1 MNISNGQL
9 WKYSSFIE
17 NKNYSFNKEEILNN
31 ITKEQ
36 IDEAYSTISK
46 WKSYEATPLLL
57 LNKLSKELNLNQ
69 IYYKMSQ
76 KDLILNLLKL

>member
-17 NKNYSFNKEEILNN
+17 NKNYSFNKEEILNY
-31 ITKEQ
+31 ITKKQ

-46 WKSYEATPLLL
+46 WESYEATPLLQVVPQDRQRTR
-57 LNKLSKELNLNQ
+57 LSLTA
-69 IYYKMSQ
+69 Q
-76 KDLILNLLKL
+76 KYS

>member
-17 NKNYSFNKEEILNN
+17 NKNYSFNKEEILNY

-46 WKSYEATPLLL
+46 WESYEPTPLLL
-57 LNKLSKELNLNQ
+57 LNKLSNELNLNQ
-69 IYYKMSQ
+69 I
-76 KDLILNLLKL
+76 

>member
-17 NKNYSFNKEEILNN
+17 NNNYSFNKDEILKN

-36 IDEAYSTISK
+36 IDEAYSSISN
-46 WKSYEATPLLL
+46 WDNYEPTPLLF
-57 LNKLSKELNLNQ
+57 LSKF
-69 IYYKMSQ
+69 
-76 KDLILNLLKL
+76 

>member
-17 NKNYSFNKEEILNN
+17 NKNYSFNRDEILKN

-36 IDEAYSTISK
+36 LDEAYLNISK
-46 WKSYEATPLLL
+46 WDGYCSTPLLQ
-57 LNKLSKELNLNQ
+57 LNKLSKELNFNK
-69 IYYKMSQ
+69 IYY
-76 KDLILNLLKL
+76 

>member
-17 NKNYSFNKEEILNN
+17 NKNYSFNKEEILNY

-46 WKSYEATPLLL
+46 WES
-57 LNKLSKELNLNQ
+57 
-69 IYYKMSQ
+69 
-76 KDLILNLLKL
+76 